1 MNIATSKLVTNNA
14 TRELAVAGRLTTSW
28 RIVRYSLG
36 LVFAFVAQLS
46 FAAEP
51 INVGDFVFIKD
62 ETSEIKIE
70 NAVVATTRMVPV
82 PVEVEKMSPDKQWVW
97 IEFSKREEIP
107 TSSAA
112 ADEPANPDAKAPP
125 KKRWRLVAA
134 RGWLQA
140 SAVLKA
146 RDAIP
151 HYTAASV
158 KKPYTNDAVMDNDYF
173 FCIESRAKAHALLGE
188 TDKAIA
194 DWEHLKTKCDASHL
208 SMELG
213 DLWAQKSGQE
223 AALPHYTHAIE
234 VAHDV
239 YSARFQH
246 RARRAKCFIDLRRF
260 DEARKD
266 LELALK
272 ERPDHALANL
282 NMADLLLCEQKFA
295 EAEPYLT
302 KAIAAEPEWALP
314 VCYQAEVLEHRG
326 ELDAALQ
333 MAKRG
338 VELSGGSDIAYDILA
353 TVYTS
358 MKNDSEALNTYNA
371 ALKKFP
377 KFSQAL
383 AYRGALFADQGNNE
397 AAQADFQNAL
407 SIGPTN
413 ARILRKA
420 AYFFAT
426 TPDDKIRDGKKALT
440 LAEKA
445 LERARGEEKSNPWFH
460 VSLAAAQ
467 AETGDF
473 ESAVFYAKQ
482 ALKSL
487 NLSAEDSAEIERGL
501 AMYRDQKPYRH
512 LPNTTR

>member
-1 MNIATSKLVTNNA
+1 MNIATSKLVTNNV
-14 TRELAVAGRLTTSW
+14 TPELAVAGRLTTSW
-28 RIVRYSLG
+28 RVVMYSLG
-36 LVFAFVAQLS
+36 MVFAFVAQLS
-46 FAAEP
+46 FAADP

-112 ADEPANPDAKAPP
+112 ADEPANADTKTPP

-173 FCIESRAKAHALLGE
+173 FCIESRAKAHALLGD

-213 DLWAQKSGQE
+213 DLWAQKSGLE

-246 RARRAKCFIDLRRF
+246 RARRAKCFIDLRRY

-295 EAEPYLT
+295 EAEPYLS
-302 KAIAAEPEWALP
+302 KAMAAEPEWAL
-314 VCYQAEVLEHRG
+314 G
-326 ELDAALQ
+326 F
-333 MAKRG
+333 
-338 VELSGGSDIAYDILA
+338 GSRL
-353 TVYTS
+353 
-358 MKNDSEALNTYNA
+358 
-371 ALKKFP
+371 
-377 KFSQAL
+377 
-383 AYRGALFADQGNNE
+383 
-397 AAQADFQNAL
+397 
-407 SIGPTN
+407 
-413 ARILRKA
+413 
-420 AYFFAT
+420 
-426 TPDDKIRDGKKALT
+426 
-440 LAEKA
+440 
-445 LERARGEEKSNPWFH
+445 
-460 VSLAAAQ
+460 
-467 AETGDF
+467 
-473 ESAVFYAKQ
+473 
-482 ALKSL
+482 
-487 NLSAEDSAEIERGL
+487 
-501 AMYRDQKPYRH
+501 
-512 LPNTTR
+512 